1 MTNDVAGVAPPEP
14 GANPE
19 LAAEQRHVDRAYA
32 QLDRMRHAAE
42 QVARGFDDVS
52 RGGTHQARLE
62 RDVAAAHTRR
72 RLAALELGDAPLCF
86 GRLDMLAD
94 ATDPADPGPF
104 HVGRLSVTDDE
115 LSPLVVDWRA
125 PVAEPFYRATAIE
138 PMGVG
143 RRRHFQTRGRRIL
156 GIDDEVFDAAVSE
169 ASGLTVVGEAAL
181 LSALRRER
189 TGRMHDIVATIQAEQ
204 DEAIRA
210 PITGVL
216 VVSGGP
222 GTGKTAVALHRAAYL
237 LYTHRRR
244 LASQGVLLVGP
255 SAMFLRYIDEVL
267 PSLGEDEVVLA
278 TARALKPRLRVTGV
292 DATDVA
298 ALKGSARMASV
309 IARAVRDRERP
320 MPREVVVV
328 LDGFRL
334 RMRRRDSAQIVGR
347 AHARRGTHNSRR
359 PFVVSAVLEH
369 FRRDYRRRLVDA
381 YRADQRRLEGGRDAG
396 AGGSHRVPAFDVQI
410 GALLAR
416 GEPAPPEWNEEL
428 TRRLRRAPEIV
439 AALERM
445 WPVLT
450 GAALVHD
457 LLGFE
462 GLIRSAAADALS
474 ADEQR
479 TLFRPRVVD
488 VATVPWTEADL
499 ALIDEADALLGPP
512 SASRPRR
519 GRARRSAAELEQAR
533 RTVEELGV
541 SAFTTAEEMLDRYAG
556 SAPARSDDDGETR
569 TFGHVLVDE
578 AQDLSAM
585 QWRMLARRCPSG
597 SMTLVGDFA
606 QATKPGALPGWDDV
620 LAQLPER
627 VRTARRHAL
636 GELPHAEGDHGLRE
650 PAAPGGGARHRASSR
665 GARRRRRPA
674 GGDSRDGRGGRGG
687 GRRGPRSLAPWGHR
701 GGVGPGRTARPAGRG
716 AARSGGGRRRRRCD
730 RCPDRDLGSGR
741 LEGPR
746 VRPRRGRRAR
756 RPRHARCGRIATPVR
771 RADARH
777 TRPRGRA
784 FVRPP
789 RGARAGAP
797 DGRAARRVV
806 GASGVGRGRCRSQV
820 HLGWVAMT
828 LLDADRTAADVAWDL
843 EPLVDGRGAPGVDAL
858 LDDAESR
865 AGALAGFRGRI
876 AALDATELA
885 ELMEQ
890 LAVIGDLV
898 GRAGSYAGL
907 RYSVDTA
914 DPELGALMARTEER
928 STAISNELLFVDLE
942 WAAVDDEQAAALLED
957 AALAFCRHHLEAVR
971 RYRPYL
977 LSEPEERIL
986 AEKSLTATNAWVR
999 LFSDLTSAI
1008 TVELDGAT
1016 ASLEEGLSRL
1026 ASPDRDARATAAGA
1040 VTEALAPG
1048 LRTRAFIFNT
1058 LLADKS
1064 VDDRLRNYSSW
1075 IAARNLGNEASDES
1089 VQALV
1094 DAVQARYDIPQRWYA
1109 LKARLLGVDRL
1120 ADYDRMATVA
1130 TADEE
1135 FGWNDAAPTRAR
1147 RVRVLLA
1154 RARPDR

>member
-292 DATDVA
+292 DAADVA

-381 YRADQRRLEGGRDAG
+381 YRADHRRLEGGRDAG

-627 VRTARRHAL
+627 VPPRVVTLSVNYRTPREIMDFANRL
-636 GELPHAEGDHGLRE
+636 LPV
-650 PAAPGGGARHRASSR
+650 AAPGIAPARAVRDGGVDPQVVTAETGEVVEAAAAAAR
-665 GARRRRRPA
+665 GA
-674 GGDSRDGRGGRGG
+674 SRRGGTVAVLAPAALHDPLAAELRDRGAVADADDAIDAPIAILEAADSKG
-687 GRRGPRSLAPWGHR
+687 LEFDHVVVVEPADLVTRDAAGLRLLYVVLTRATRDLVVVHSSALPEALAQAPRTDARPDASLAH
-701 GGVGPGRTARPAGRG
+701 
-716 AARSGGGRRRRRCD
+716 
-730 RCPDRDLGSGR
+730 
-741 LEGPR
+741 LEW
-746 VRPRRGRRAR
+746 
-756 RPRHARCGRIATPVR
+756 
-771 RADARH
+771 
-777 TRPRGRA
+777 
-784 FVRPP
+784 
-789 RGARAGAP
+789 AGA
-797 DGRAARRVV
+797 
-806 GASGVGRGRCRSQV
+806 
-820 HLGWVAMT
+820 
-828 LLDADRTAADVAWDL
+828 DADR
-843 EPLVDGRGAPGVDAL
+843 
-858 LDDAESR
+858 
-865 AGALAGFRGRI
+865 
-876 AALDATELA
+876 
-885 ELMEQ
+885 
-890 LAVIGDLV
+890 
-898 GRAGSYAGL
+898 
-907 RYSVDTA
+907 
-914 DPELGALMARTEER
+914 R
-928 STAISNELLFVDLE
+928 ST
-942 WAAVDDEQAAALLED
+942 
-957 AALAFCRHHLEAVR
+957 
-971 RYRPYL
+971 
-977 LSEPEERIL
+977 
-986 AEKSLTATNAWVR
+986 
-999 LFSDLTSAI
+999 
-1008 TVELDGAT
+1008 
-1016 ASLEEGLSRL
+1016 
-1026 ASPDRDARATAAGA
+1026 
-1040 VTEALAPG
+1040 
-1048 LRTRAFIFNT
+1048 
-1058 LLADKS
+1058 
-1064 VDDRLRNYSSW
+1064 
-1075 IAARNLGNEASDES
+1075 
-1089 VQALV
+1089 
-1094 DAVQARYDIPQRWYA
+1094 
-1109 LKARLLGVDRL
+1109 
-1120 ADYDRMATVA
+1120 
-1130 TADEE
+1130 
-1135 FGWNDAAPTRAR
+1135 
-1147 RVRVLLA
+1147 
-1154 RARPDR
+1154 